1 MSLHWNWNK
10 IHLPLYNSAQHE
22 WITKR
27 KFKIINNSY
36 CGDKQLHRQEASK
49 CWLKTKTQPN
59 TSAHIHTYMY
69 VAGHFTNCQSSLT
82 LSNNNTAIIQQCLWH
97 SCSKWH
103 IVLQQREQQKQRWLA
118 SPWWLGCMWLRRR
131 WHVADTIAMWA
142 HNRAASHG
150 VNNKFWFV
158 ELHFFVFSLFY
169 V

>member
-36 CGDKQLHRQEASK
+36 CGDKQLHRQEA
-49 CWLKTKTQPN
+49 
-59 TSAHIHTYMY
+59 Y

-82 LSNNNTAIIQQCLWH
+82 LYNNHTAIIQQCLWH